1 MRTFSRMIAPPRGP
15 LLAVLGAWLVLKQ
28 LAWSPPLQ
36 GAPLHAGVVAA
47 TTAVALTIVGVALR
61 FRGRA
66 QLVALLVLDA
76 ALTAVF
82 QTNLLYHRQF
92 QDLASV
98 AAFSFAAQTV
108 HVREAVRALL
118 RPGDLLLWLDVALLA
133 ALALRARGPG
143 PAPLPPRHTNAALA
157 AGVLLFAAP
166 ALQLLDRPLTGPRHL
181 ALTRAEV
188 ASALNV
194 VGYQLFDLAT
204 FGRRRLARPA
214 RAHALRN
221 ALEDA
226 RAYHR
231 ERAAPAGPLTGSQ
244 RGKNVVVVQLESVQ
258 AFAVGRRVNG
268 VPVTPR
274 LDRLARESLVFPRA
288 YSQVAQGT
296 TSDAELLAGCS
307 LLPLET
313 GAAFTDRHDVD
324 YRCLPELLH
333 EAGYRTVAM
342 HANWPNFWNRERM
355 YPAMGYD
362 RFYERRDFDG
372 EPVIGLG
379 LADRRF
385 AEQAAEK
392 LAGLAEP
399 FYAVL
404 VTLTNHVPFDD
415 PNLPRA
421 LPLGALASTMVGR
434 YLDSV
439 HETDAAL
446 GVLVDRLRASGLL
459 DRSVVVV
466 YGDHHGVLRD
476 AEGTDALGLPPD
488 RADVWLEHERRIPL
502 LLRLPGGAHA
512 GERPAPAGQVDV
524 APTLAD
530 LLGLEPAGTFFHGR
544 SLVSA
549 PPAPVVLP
557 DGSAVGEDLVSFSL
571 ERRWGEP
578 GCLDRARGVYVAR
591 DRCGALEATAARA
604 LAISRAE
611 IEQDLFRWMLAG
623 PAAPGVAAGAP
634 SAR

>member
-1 MRTFSRMIAPPRGP
+1 MTAPSRGP
-15 LLAVLGAWLVLKQ
+15 IAAILGPWLVLKQ
-28 LAWSPPLQ
+28 LVWSPPLD
-36 GAPLHAGVVAA
+36 GVPLRAGVVAA
-47 TTAVALTIVGVALR
+47 TIAVALAILGIALR
-61 FRGRA
+61 LRGRA
-66 QLVALLVLDA
+66 QLVALLVLDV
-76 ALTAVF
+76 ALSAVF
-82 QTNLLYHRQF
+82 QANLLYHRQF
-92 QDLASV
+92 NDLASV
-98 AAFSFAAQTV
+98 AAFSFAAQTI
-108 HVREAVRALL
+108 HVGDAVRALL
-118 RPGDLLLWLDVALLA
+118 RPGDLFLWLDVALLA

-143 PAPLPPRHTNAALA
+143 PAPLRARYANAALA
-157 AGVLLFAAP
+157 AAALLFAAP
-166 ALQLLDRPLTGPRHL
+166 AAPLLDRPLTGPRHL

-194 VGYQLFDLAT
+194 VGYQLFDVVT
-204 FGRRRLARPA
+204 FFRRRLDRPA
-214 RAHALRN
+214 RADALR
-221 ALEDA
+221 EA

-244 RGKNVVVVQLESVQ
+244 RGRSVVVVQLESVQ
-258 AFAVGRRVNG
+258 AFAVGRRVDG
-268 VPVTPR
+268 AAVTPR
-274 LDRLARESLVFPRA
+274 LDRLARESLVFTRA

-313 GAAFTDRHDVD
+313 GAVFTDRHDGD
-324 YRCLPELLH
+324 YRCLPELLR

-362 RFYERRDFDG
+362 RFYELHDFDRA
-372 EPVIGLG
+372 PVIGLG

-385 AEQAAEK
+385 AEQAAER
-392 LAGLAEP
+392 LAALPEP

-404 VTLTNHVPFDD
+404 VTLSNHVPFDD

-421 LPLGALASTMVGR
+421 LPLGPLAPTMVGR

-439 HETDAAL
+439 HYTDAAL
-446 GVLVDRLRASGLL
+446 GLLVDRLRASGVL
-459 DRSVVVV
+459 DRAVLVV

-476 AEGTDALGLPPD
+476 ADGTDGLGLRTD

-502 LLRLPGGAHA
+502 LVRLPGGAHA
-512 GERPAPAGQVDV
+512 GKRAAPAGQVDI

-530 LLGLEPAGTFFHGR
+530 LLGLDHARTFFHGR

-557 DGSAVGEDLVSFSL
+557 DGSAVSEDLVFFSF

-578 GCLDRARGVYVAR
+578 GCLDRARGAFVAR
-591 DRCGALEATAARA
+591 ERCDALAAEAARA
-604 LAISRAE
+604 LAVSRAE
-611 IEQDLFRWMLAG
+611 IEEDLFRWLLAA
-623 PAAPGVAAGAP
+623 PAAPGLAAGASP
-634 SAR
+634 AP